1 MTDEAVMA
9 MVKKGDLEK
18 AAILFERYQA
28 MLYNFFVKLSFE
40 TELSKDLTQ
49 NVFYRLIKYRN
60 SFNEQKPFKAWFFQ
74 LARNQYLDHVKNSK
88 NKKSRTGARF
98 DDLEK
103 LAHKAAENMQEEAQK
118 EREKVLYKALSLLDE
133 EQREMIVLSK
143 FQKMK
148 YIEIAQI
155 LGITESA
162 VKVKVHR
169 AIKKLKGVYFMT
181 EQN

>member
-74 LARNQYLDHVKNSK
+74 LARNQYLDHIKNIK
-88 NKKSRTGARF
+88 NKRSRF

-103 LAHKAAENMQEEAQK
+103 LAHKAAENMQDEAQK

>member
-1 MTDEAVMA
+1 MTDEEVMA

-18 AAILFERYQA
+18 ASILFERYQA
-28 MLYNFFVKLSFE
+28 MLYNFFVKLSFDA
-40 TELSKDLTQ
+40 ELSKDLTQ

-60 SFNEQKPFKAWFFQ
+60 SFNEGKAFKAWFFQ
-74 LARNQYLDHVKNSK
+74 LARNQYLDHVGNAK
-88 NKKSRTGARF
+88 NKRSRF

-103 LAHKAAENMQEEAQK
+103 LAHKAAENMQDQAQS

-133 EQREMIVLSK
+133 EQRELIVLSK

-148 YIEIAQI
+148 YTDIAQI
-155 LGITESA
+155 LNITEAA

>member
-1 MTDEAVMA
+1 MTDEVVMA

-18 AAILFERYQA
+18 AAILFERYQG

-49 NVFYRLIKYRN
+49 NVFYRLIKYR
-60 SFNEQKPFKAWFFQ
+60 SSYKEDKTFKAWFFQ
-74 LARNQYLDHVKNSK
+74 LARNQYLDHIGNAK
-88 NKKSRTGARF
+88 NKRSRF

-103 LAHKAAENMQEEAQK
+103 LAHQAATHMQDELQI

-133 EQREMIVLSK
+133 EQRELIVLSK

-148 YIEIAQI
+148 YTEIAQI
-155 LGITESA
+155 LNSTETA

>member
-1 MTDEAVMA
+1 MTDEEVMA
-9 MVKKGDLEK
+9 MLKKGDLEK

-49 NVFYRLIKYRN
+49 NVFLRLIKYRN
-60 SFNEQKPFKAWFFQ
+60 SYDERKSFKAWFFQ
-74 LARNQYLDHVKNSK
+74 LARNQYLDHVNNVK
-88 NKKSRTGARF
+88 NKRSRF

-103 LAHKAAENMQEEAQK
+103 LAHKAAENMQDQAQT
-118 EREKVLYKALSLLDE
+118 EREEVLYKALSLLDE
-133 EQREMIVLSK
+133 EQRELIVLSK

-148 YIEIAQI
+148 YTDIAQI
-155 LGITESA
+155 YNITEAA

>member
-1 MTDEAVMA
+1 MTDEEVMA

-60 SFNEQKPFKAWFFQ
+60 SFNESKAFKAWFFQ
-74 LARNQYLDHVKNSK
+74 LARNQYLDHVSNAK
-88 NKKSRTGARF
+88 NKRSRF

-103 LAHKAAENMQEEAQK
+103 LAHKAAENMQDQTQA

-133 EQREMIVLSK
+133 EQRELIVLSK

-148 YIEIAQI
+148 YTDIAQI
-155 LGITESA
+155 LNITEAA